1 MRFKSTKKLRSMGNV
16 CLSFTWIQ
24 LDNIPSA
31 ELTCF
36 LTVGLD
42 PRVITAVTCPV
53 YTVGMV
59 IHTLYYIQKFILSPL
74 DYHYSHF
81 EITDGVFNVTG
92 S

>member
-1 MRFKSTKKLRSMGNV
+1 MGNV

-42 PRVITAVTCPV
+42 PRVIAAV

-59 IHTLYYIQKFILSPL
+59 IHTLCYIQKFILSPL